1 MVHYSQKH
9 CKIIL
14 HNKELVF
21 LTPTDTTVGFVSQ
34 SALRLTEIKQRPPH
48 KHFIK
53 ALPSLSVLQSFV
65 RVPQKHKNRVRRAKR
80 STFIFP
86 NGYSYRIIREKQHLS
101 LIQKLGWAY
110 TTSAN
115 LSGEN
120 FDELFARDAA
130 DIIIKYPSR
139 QIHKSASS
147 IFKLNKIKVLRVR

>member
-1 MVHYSQKH
+1 M
-9 CKIIL
+9 

-53 ALPSLSVLQSFV
+53 ALPSLRTLKSFV

-80 STFIFP
+80 STFVFP

-101 LIQKLGWAY
+101 LIQELGWAY

-115 LSGEN
+115 LSGKD
-120 FDELFARDAA
+120 FDKIFASDVA
-130 DIIIKYPSR
+130 DIIVKYPSHQGNR
-139 QIHKSASS
+139 SASS
-147 IFKLNKIKVLRVR
+147 IFKLNNFKLLRVR

>member
-1 MVHYSQKH
+1 M
-9 CKIIL
+9 
-14 HNKELVF
+14 F

-34 SALRLTEIKQRPPH
+34 SADRLTEIKQRPPH

-53 ALPSLSVLQSFV
+53 ALPSLQTLKSFI
-65 RVPQKHKNRVRRAKR
+65 RVPQKHKNRLRRAKR

-115 LSGEN
+115 LSGES
-120 FDELFARDAA
+120 FDETFASDAV
-130 DIIIKYPSR
+130 DIIVKYPSYQGSR
-139 QIHKSASS
+139 GASS
-147 IFKLNKIKVLRVR
+147 IFKLNNFKLLKVR